1 MNLSIT
7 IYFFSCVIRKKQVP
21 LQPTK
26 KTGIMINRLI
36 SQSVAADFFQGKIIA
51 VLGPRQVGKTTLLTQ
66 LSIPREETL
75 WLNCDNIDD
84 CQALEQQTTT
94 ELQQL
99 VGNKRY
105 VVIDEAQRV
114 KNIGLTLKMMADT
127 FRDKVQVIVTGSSS
141 LELSKQ
147 INEPATG
154 RIYEYR
160 LYPLSLAELS
170 QHTSAREEQRLLEQ
184 RLIYGCYPEVVTHPD
199 KAKRILTTIA
209 NNYLY
214 KDLLSYKG
222 IRKPEILA
230 RLLQALAMQVGEQV
244 SYNEL
249 SRLLGIDRATVENY
263 IDLLEKCFV
272 IFRLSSY
279 SGNLRTE
286 LRHNRKIYCYDNGI
300 RNAIISN
307 FAPVNLRTDAGALW
321 ENMMLSER
329 VKHNAYCQSYAQI
342 YFWRTQAQAEI
353 DFVEIEDGGMQAYEF
368 KFNPH
373 KMPRVP
379 KAFQDTYPNASF
391 QVITPDNYQSFVGI

>member
-1 MNLSIT
+1 
-7 IYFFSCVIRKKQVP
+7 
-21 LQPTK
+21 
-26 KTGIMINRLI
+26 MINRLI
-36 SQSVAADFFQGKIIA
+36 NQLVVADFFQGKVIA
-51 VLGPRQVGKTTLLTQ
+51 VLGPRQVGKTTLLMQ
-66 LSIPREETL
+66 LSIPHKETL

-84 CQALEQQTTT
+84 CQTLEHQSTT

-105 VVIDEAQRV
+105 VIIDEAQRV

-141 LELSKQ
+141 LELSNQ

-160 LYPLSLAELS
+160 LYPFSLAELS
-170 QHTSAREEQRLLEQ
+170 LHTSSREERRLLEQ
-184 RLIYGCYPEVVTHPD
+184 RLIYGCYPEVVTHP
-199 KAKRILTTIA
+199 AQSKRILTTIA

-214 KDLLSYKG
+214 KDLLSYNG

-249 SRLLGIDRATVENY
+249 SRLLGIDRTTVENY

-286 LRHNRKIYCYDNGI
+286 LRHNRKIYFYDNGI

-307 FAPVNLRTDAGALW
+307 FAPLNLRTDAGALW

-329 VKHNAYCQSYAQI
+329 VKYNAYRQSYAKI

-353 DFVEIEDGGMQAYEF
+353 DFVEIEDGVMQAYEF
-368 KFNPH
+368 KFNSNR
-373 KMPRVP
+373 MPRVP
-379 KAFQDTYPNASF
+379 KAFAETYTNASF
-391 QVITPDNYQSFVGI
+391 QVITPDNYQSFVGII